1 MENKDL
7 TNDELEA
14 QGLVECC
21 AHCGSI
27 HITIEGNGEK
37 YCNSCYILGYTEII
51 SEEEYEERNKINC

>member
-1 MENKDL
+1 MGNKNL
-7 TNDELEA
+7 TNDELEE

-27 HITIEGNGEK
+27 HITIEASGDR

-51 SEEEYEERNKINC
+51 TEEEYIERNKVNL